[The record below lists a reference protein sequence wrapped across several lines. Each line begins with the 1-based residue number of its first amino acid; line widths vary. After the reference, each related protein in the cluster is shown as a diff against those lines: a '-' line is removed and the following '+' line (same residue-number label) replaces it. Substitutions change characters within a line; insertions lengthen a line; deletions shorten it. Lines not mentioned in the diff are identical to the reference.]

1 MSYRYEYDTLGKMKV
16 PADAYY
22 GAQTARAVENFPISS
37 QRFQRE
43 FIWALALI
51 KHAAALANVE
61 LGLLD
66 PKKGEAIARAALE
79 VAEGRFDGHFVVD
92 VFQTGSGTSTNMNAN
107 EVIANRALE
116 ILGAERG
123 DKKTIHPNDHVNMCQ
138 STNDVIPTAM
148 NLAASKLIVDK
159 LIPALER
166 LEKALMAKA
175 DEFKDY
181 VKAGRTHFQDAVPV
195 TFGQEFSGYAEMIRK
210 GRRRILNAL
219 ESLKEVPIG
228 GTATGTGLNA
238 HPDFARRVVERIN
251 SLTGLGI
258 RVADNRFE
266 AMGSRDCCLE
276 ASGALRVIAHS
287 ILKICND
294 LRIMSSGPN
303 TGIGELELPAVQP
316 GSSIMPG
323 KVNPVV
329 VEAAMLAA
337 AQVIGYDAAIAAAS
351 RLGELELN
359 MGLPLIA
366 YDLLESIKILSNTMI
381 NLAEKCISGI
391 IVNVER
397 AEGLA
402 EKSPALVTVLA
413 PKIGYDNAAK
423 IAKKMLETGKSIKEI
438 LVEEGVADEG
448 SVHEMLDLLK
458 LTRGGLG

>member
-1 MSYRYEYDTLGKMKV
+1 MSFRFEYDTLGRMEV

-37 QRFQRE
+37 HRFQRQ

-51 KHAAALANVE
+51 KHAAALSNVE

-66 PKKGEAIARAALE
+66 SIKGEAIAKAALE
-79 VAEGRFDGHFVVD
+79 VAEGRFDKHFVVD

-116 ILGAERG
+116 ILGAARG
-123 DKKTIHPNDHVNMCQ
+123 DKKIIHPNDHVNMCQ

-148 NLAASKLIVDK
+148 NLAAVHLIVEK
-159 LIPALER
+159 LLPALEK
-166 LEKALMAKA
+166 LEKTLEAKA

-210 GRRRILNAL
+210 GRRRVLNAL
-219 ESLKEVPIG
+219 ESLREVPIG
-228 GTATGTGLNA
+228 GTATGSGLNA
-238 HPDFARRVVERIN
+238 HPDFGQKVVERIN
-251 SLTGLGI
+251 SLTGLGM

-266 AMGSRDCCLE
+266 AMGSRDSCLE

-323 KVNPVV
+323 KVNPVI
-329 VEAAMLAA
+329 VESAMLAA
-337 AQVIGYDAAIAAAS
+337 AQVIGYDAAISAAV

-359 MGLPLIA
+359 MGLPLIG
-366 YDLLESIKILSNTMI
+366 YDLIDSITLLSNTLD
-381 NLAEKCISGI
+381 NLAEKCIAGI
-391 IVNVER
+391 VVNVER
-397 AEGLA
+397 ARNLA
-402 EKSPALVTVLA
+402 EKSPALVTALA

-423 IAKKMLETGKSIKEI
+423 IAKKMLECGKSIREI
-438 LVEEGVADEG
+438 LVEEGLADEKN
-448 SVHEMLDLLK
+448 VNELLDLRK
-458 LTRGGLG
+458 LAKGGLV